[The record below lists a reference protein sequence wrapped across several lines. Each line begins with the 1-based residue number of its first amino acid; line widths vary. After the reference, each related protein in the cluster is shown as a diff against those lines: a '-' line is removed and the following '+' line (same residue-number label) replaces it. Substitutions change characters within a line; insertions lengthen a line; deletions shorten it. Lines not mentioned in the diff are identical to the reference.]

1 MENRNITMT
10 QYELV
15 QIYEVLIQKEKDLR
29 KELEEEKKK
38 EFSDEYFITRQKSRI
53 ETMENLINKLEE
65 QL

>member
-53 ETMENLINKLEE
+53 ETIKNLINKLEE

>member
-29 KELEEEKKK
+29 RELEEEKKK

-53 ETMENLINKLEE
+53 ETIKNLINKLEE